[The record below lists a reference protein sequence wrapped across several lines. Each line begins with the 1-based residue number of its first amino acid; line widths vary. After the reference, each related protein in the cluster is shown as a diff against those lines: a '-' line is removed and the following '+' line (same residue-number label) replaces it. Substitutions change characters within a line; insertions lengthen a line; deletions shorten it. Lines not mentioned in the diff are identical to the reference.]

1 MVDYT
6 RRRLLSTSLAAAIGA
21 STAGIASA
29 EDSDTKHAPTVKGSI
44 KRFATTS
51 LGAEV
56 TGPYV
61 TVGGDLF
68 FSHQHPSR
76 DNPAPYDKSGI
87 GYISGYQ
94 FQFDGDSDFQ
104 PLGAPTTKEAQSHIR
119 VADGEYMFLAHE
131 GDTIGDGET
140 LGVPTTPEG
149 EDLIKFAGSRYAEFG
164 YTPDMN
170 ELVATDDEEADG
182 YLFTNFES
190 SPGNIT
196 RMPVSRE
203 DGTWE
208 ADLEATENLANS
220 EKFRQI
226 GGTRI
231 NCWGDTTPWGT
242 PLSAEE
248 EYGHTRLS
256 GGHTAGDIVEAE
268 SGVGRR
274 GGAAFWNRPNPTESQ
289 SAVNE
294 IFGDR
299 AWYLQGY
306 WALGGVELLAYY
318 LGADPVDQ
326 NDDTNT
332 TDPIGDV
339 YPNRYRYGHLV
350 EIRNP
355 TSDDWAPVKHHAFGR
370 VAAEVGNVMPD
381 EKTVYITSD
390 GTNKGFYKFI
400 ADRPIPSYD
409 DPMDIR
415 GTLSVAKVTN
425 DVSGSPAEADLELT
439 WLELGS
445 ASNAEVE
452 SWIAEYDGITQVD
465 YLETHAETDW
475 REDLDAALREAD
487 KGVAKHGNQD
497 YITDEEIVEW
507 AEQYERHGPD
517 SVDENLRKVP
527 FLETRAAAK
536 EIGATVEFRKAEGID
551 HVDDARPGDYV
562 YLGLAELNSGMAD
575 GQGDIQLERVDGGI
589 VYRAEIEPDY
599 NLAKLE
605 PVVVGS
611 DATDTTAV
619 ANDRPLNVDNVLALP
634 DGRVLLC
641 EDADKLGRSYP
652 NDCLWVYDPEDT
664 DADRGHGNEEDR
676 DDEDN
681 PARDDEAA
689 E

>member
-1 MVDYT
+1 MVDFT

-29 EDSDTKHAPTVKGSI
+29 EDNDTKNAPTVHGSI

-61 TVGGDLF
+61 TGDGDLF

-76 DNPAPYDKSGI
+76 DNPSPFNKSGI
-87 GYISGYQ
+87 GYVSGYQ
-94 FQFDGDSDFQ
+94 FDFDGDSDFES
-104 PLGAPTTKEAQSHIR
+104 LKVPTTKKAQSHIR
-119 VADGEYMFLAHE
+119 VADGEYTFLAHE
-131 GDTIGDGET
+131 GDTISGGET
-140 LGVPTTPEG
+140 LGVPTTPDG
-149 EDLIKFAGSRYAEFG
+149 KSLVGFAGSRYAEFG

-170 ELVATDDEEADG
+170 ELVATDVDRAEG

-196 RMPVSRE
+196 RMPISRAEDGSWEASRE
-203 DGTWE
+203 E
-208 ADLEATENLANS
+208 TENLANS
-220 EKFRQI
+220 DKFRQI

-248 EYGHTRLS
+248 DYGHTRVS
-256 GGHTAGDIVEAE
+256 GAHTVGDIVESG

-289 SAVNE
+289 GAINE
-294 IFGDR
+294 IFGKQ
-299 AWYLQGY
+299 AWSLQGY
-306 WALGGVELLAYY
+306 WALSGIELLAYY

-326 NDDTNT
+326 DNNENT

-355 TSDDWAPVKHHAFGR
+355 TSDDWVPVKHHAFGR
-370 VAAEVGNVMPD
+370 VAAEVGNIMPD

-390 GTNKGFYKFI
+390 GTNKGFYKFV
-400 ADRPIPSYD
+400 ANRPIPSFD
-409 DPMDIR
+409 DPMDIT
-415 GTLSVAKVTN
+415 GTLFVAKVTN
-425 DVSGSPAEADLELT
+425 DVSGPPAEVPLELD

-452 SWIAEYDGITQVD
+452 SWIAEYDKITQVD

-475 REDLDAALREAD
+475 KENLDAALREAD
-487 KGVAKHGNQD
+487 EEVAKNGNQD
-497 YITDEEIVEW
+497 YITDEEIVAW
-507 AEQYERHGPD
+507 AAQYERDGPNGVNED
-517 SVDENLRKVP
+517 LRKIP

-551 HVDDARPGDYV
+551 HVDDARPGDNV
-562 YLGLAELNSGMAD
+562 YLGLAEVNSGMAD
-575 GQGDIQLERVDGGI
+575 SQGDIQLERVDGGI
-589 VYRAEIEPDY
+589 VYHAEIEPDY
-599 NLAKLE
+599 NLATLK
-605 PVVVGS
+605 PMVVGS

-619 ANDRPLNVDNVLALP
+619 ADDRPLNVDNVLALP

-641 EDADKLGRSYP
+641 EDADTLGRSYP
-652 NDCLWVYDPEDT
+652 NDCLWVYDPAD
-664 DADRGHGNEEDR
+664 DADRGHGNEET
-676 DDEDN
+676 
-681 PARDDEAA
+681 PARDNSEAND
-689 E
+689 